1 MNHYKINIFKE
12 NSIKLIG
19 LFVKRYDKV
28 VSIIKRFNIFI
39 VKIKKI

>member
-1 MNHYKINIFKE
+1 MNHHKNMIFKR
-12 NSIKLIG
+12 KLVKQTC
-19 LFVKRYDKV
+19 LFIKRYAKV